1 MNQVGIFERMNTI
14 MYRVKRGP
22 VSFEEIQEKLE
33 KYADFHDVPFNY
45 SLRTFQRDLLA
56 IRNTFGID
64 IRGSKRSNTY
74 QILAEDSSPINSHL
88 QESFDLIH
96 TFQLTKGLEE
106 IVFFDT
112 QISKGTEYLIELVT
126 AIKKQVIIHFDHHKD
141 FAKQTSRREI
151 RPLALKEVKN
161 SWYLIG
167 LNEKGE
173 LRNYG
178 IDRIENLQLSKQAFE
193 KPGDLNLRDHYKHV
207 FGIFNN
213 SRDPV
218 EHIILHFEPHR
229 GHYLKVKPLHPS
241 QQVLDDNEKGV
252 TLSIDVKINNELISE
267 LLSYGDQVSIL
278 QPKSLKEQVHD
289 LLKRMLDNVR

>member
-1 MNQVGIFERMNTI
+1 MNQVGIFERVNTI
-14 MYRVKRGP
+14 MYRVKKGP
-22 VSFEEIQEKLE
+22 VTFEEIQEKLE
-33 KYADFHDVPFNY
+33 KYANFHDVPFNY

-74 QILAEDSSPINSHL
+74 QIITEDSSPINSHL

-106 IVFFDT
+106 IIFFDT
-112 QISKGTEYLIELVT
+112 QISKGTEYLNELVT
-126 AIKKQVIIHFDHHKD
+126 AIKKHAIIHFDHHKD
-141 FAKQTSRREI
+141 FEKKASRREI

-178 IDRIENLQLSKQAFE
+178 IDRIENLQLSKKEFE
-193 KPGDLNLRDHYKHV
+193 KPGDLNLRDHYEHV

-213 SRDPV
+213 PSGYV
-218 EHIILHFEPHR
+218 EHIILHFEPQR
-229 GHYLKVKPLHPS
+229 GHYIKAKPLHPS
-241 QQVLDDNEKGV
+241 QQILEDTEKGA

-267 LLSYGDQVSIL
+267 ILSYGDQVSVL
-278 QPKSLKEQVHD
+278 QPEILKEQMRD
-289 LLKRMLDNVR
+289 LLKRMLDIV